1 MSYGECV
8 FKYMVIVEAD
18 VEDGD
23 RRENL
28 TLNTSITLYGLSPG
42 ISYTVTVHTMAGAC
56 HTNKSAG
63 KKFAVALNGEF
74 MTKHNRNYGHKKVQK
89 YVCDSQGFIQDFL
102 VGGRSCFVGER
113 DSRLPLP
120 LYETLLVDWKI
131 VVFSV

>member
-1 MSYGECV
+1 MSYGQCV

-18 VEDGD
+18 VKGGD

-42 ISYTVTVHTMAGAC
+42 ISYAVTVHTMAGAC

-74 MTKHNRNYGHKKVQK
+74 ITKHNQTMATSRCK
-89 YVCDSQGFIQDFL
+89 SM
-102 VGGRSCFVGER
+102 FV
-113 DSRLPLP
+113 
-120 LYETLLVDWKI
+120 I
-131 VVFSV
+131 VRVSYRIFW